1 MRFQAPVGIPVIKP
15 CLAAIT
21 PTHGAPHV
29 KSAPLLPLLR
39 PPAAPA
45 VFDRSVVVSNGFI
58 HEQLLSK
65 MEPCT
70 GALVQSG
77 IDLSQW
83 FVPKVSKRRAAC
95 VIAAHREECC
105 GGELGRGDGV
115 GG

>member
-1 MRFQAPVGIPVIKP
+1 MRFQAPVGVPVITP
-15 CLAAIT
+15 CLAAIA
-21 PTHGAPHV
+21 PTHGGPHV
-29 KSAPLLPLLR
+29 ESAPLLPLLH

-83 FVPKVSKRRAAC
+83 FVPKVSPRLAAR
-95 VIAAHREECC
+95 V
-105 GGELGRGDGV
+105 V
-115 GG
+115 